1 MIALARGAKP
11 FHHLITNLFTP
22 DRLPGPF
29 KRHRKRKK
37 TIYFKKL
44 QVQRYRFEIYFFWE
58 IMSLGC
64 VRSESLTRTVVP
76 SWYWDISYDSYHY
89 TYLGRV
95 ENFNW
100 NICFGGFYRP
110 RTLVWKTRLFS
121 KKIIRPGI

>member
-44 QVQRYRFEIYFFWE
+44 QVQRYRFEIYFFP
-58 IMSLGC
+58 
-64 VRSESLTRTVVP
+64 RDNESMEHWFILKNNVLAVQKRP
-76 SWYWDISYDSYHY
+76 Q
-89 TYLGRV
+89 
-95 ENFNW
+95 NFDH
-100 NICFGGFYRP
+100 IDVGD
-110 RTLVWKTRLFS
+110 K
-121 KKIIRPGI
+121 